1 MAYTRN
7 TRTSA
12 SNLGY
17 NFPTALRRD
26 MASRRYSKA
35 IAEDLRTVGN
45 YSFHWTKE
53 HTPKEK
59 TDPLRFEHDELGAAT
74 VNIIQKIHQRKQEAQ
89 KQRGEQIERLD
100 MSRHSKPTGIIMR
113 HSRNSGHRSTQCPI
127 GPTGSS
133 LNVCSA
139 FSIATHWETS
149 LASRSRDLLAR
160 TRLQQV

>member
-1 MAYTRN
+1 
-7 TRTSA
+7 
-12 SNLGY
+12 
-17 NFPTALRRD
+17 
-26 MASRRYSKA
+26 MASHKYSKSM
-35 IAEDLRTVGN
+35 AEDLRTVGN

-53 HTPKEK
+53 HTTKEK

-100 MSRHSKPTGIIMR
+100 MFATLKANRHHNETLEEFW
-113 HSRNSGHRSTQCPI
+113 TQVNTVPDWVNWEQLER
-127 GPTGSS
+127 GQR
-133 LNVCSA
+133 
-139 FSIATHWETS
+139 FFATHWEAS

>member
-1 MAYTRN
+1 VAYTRN

-26 MASRRYSKA
+26 MASHKYSKSM
-35 IAEDLRTVGN
+35 AEDLRTVGN
-45 YSFHWTKE
+45 YSFYWTKE

-89 KQRGEQIERLD
+89 KQRGEQI
-100 MSRHSKPTGIIMR
+100 MR

-127 GPTGSS
+127 GSTGSN
-133 LNVCSA
+133 LNVGSA